1 MNAKVL
7 ENNSEEANSK
17 ITELLQPVLEYLN
30 TLEPDTGSVA
40 FYIKDGNTYKST
52 LIRISIT
59 ERAAKYGANLPKVL
73 VYSDESFGEDDVK
86 DIPDSE
92 YSLAYYLPYEGNH
105 PVYGTDSPEV
115 DKSEFQIDAEEY
127 DSYKDEPELF
137 MEHYG
142 HDLTKMKP
150 MLYRHQ

>member
-1 MNAKVL
+1 MVAKVL
-7 ENNSEEANSK
+7 ENNSEEVNNK
-17 ITELLQPVLEYLN
+17 VNELLLPVIKYLN
-30 TLEPDTGSVA
+30 TLEPDSGSMA
-40 FYIKDGNTYKST
+40 FFTKDDKTFKST

-59 ERAAKYGANLPKVL
+59 ERAAEYGADLPKVL

-86 DIPDSE
+86 GIPDSE

-105 PVYGTDSPEV
+105 PVYGVDSPEV
-115 DKSEFQIDAEEY
+115 DKSAFQIDAEEY